1 VHVESVSILLADGIQ
16 LPPLLAGV
24 IIAYVLVLFPVP
36 VIDVAFLPSQLA
48 LQSVQALQ
56 FPLQLIGQF
65 VIVHVESVSILLAD
79 GIQLPPLLAGV
90 VTAYVLVLLPVPVID
105 VAFLPSQ
112 LALQSVQALQFP
124 LQLIGQ
130 FVIVHVESVS
140 ILLADGIQLPPLLAG
155 VVTAY
160 VLVLLPVP
168 VIDVAFLP
176 SQLALQSVQASQ
188 PPMQLIGQFVLVH
201 VESVSIALFD

>member
-24 IIAYVLVLFPVP
+24 VIAYVLVLLPVP

-48 LQSVQALQ
+48 LQSVQAPQ
-56 FPLQLIGQF
+56 SPMQLIGQF

-90 VTAYVLVLLPVPVID
+90 VI
-105 VAFLPSQ
+105 
-112 LALQSVQALQFP
+112 
-124 LQLIGQ
+124 
-130 FVIVHVESVS
+130 
-140 ILLADGIQLPPLLAG
+140 
-155 VVTAY
+155 AY

-188 PPMQLIGQFVLVH
+188 FPLQLIGQFVLVH
-201 VESVSIALFD
+201 VESVSIVLSDIVQAAPP